1 MDSSRKLPGNCHET
15 AQIANHYVPPL
26 VIRMY
31 STGLLFISV
40 SFGKKNLPEAWAQ
53 PLQVEKLPQSARA
66 ARETRLARISRLL
79 VV

>member
-53 PLQVEKLPQSARA
+53 PLQVLTVCYKGA
-66 ARETRLARISRLL
+66 RLARSLT
-79 VV
+79 